1 MNYPRKCVFHLTK
14 NYAQA
19 TRLQMKHPLK
29 ESTKPVLQLVKRARE
44 TVAVLAGRN
53 LVIQV
58 ATGVEAQLQK
68 QAGQ

>member
-1 MNYPRKCVFHLTK
+1 M
-14 NYAQA
+14 
-19 TRLQMKHPLK
+19 
-29 ESTKPVLQLVKRARE
+29 QLVKRARE

-58 ATGVEAQLQK
+58 AHVGLGDLRHASNGVEAQLQK